1 MANQDLFRE
10 RPYFVYEF
18 DTSYVEI
25 GKNQFWEGYCILF
38 AKGDYNHLTDMP
50 LPVREAYLMEMSILG
65 EAMLEVLGAARINYN
80 ILGNSYPLV
89 HAHLFP
95 RYDWEDEDLRKTVV
109 WRYDS
114 SFFSDEAYR
123 FDQDRH
129 ADLKERLTAAID
141 RRYQAYL
148 TGGARHA

>member
-18 DTSYVEI
+18 ETSYVELS
-25 GKNQFWEGYCILF
+25 KSQFWEGYCILF
-38 AKGDYNHLTDMP
+38 SKGDYDHLTDMP
-50 LPVREAYLMEMSILG
+50 AHVREKYLMEMSILG

-80 ILGNSYPLV
+80 ILGNSHPIV

-95 RYDWEDEDLRKTVV
+95 RYDWEDEELRKTVV
-109 WRYDS
+109 WKYDP

-123 FDQDRH
+123 FNETKH
-129 ADLKERLTAAID
+129 AELKATLAQVID
-141 RRYQAYL
+141 RRYQTYL
-148 TGGARHA
+148 QGGLARA